1 MKDFLGRHEAHDTTD
16 FLELALGTPIDLWL
30 GEENETDEERAARL
44 DAARDILADDP
55 AMVDRTTRLAVE
67 TIGATMP
74 DLLRLAPAVVPAP
87 AVRRPRRPLGHGVAA

>member
-1 MKDFLGRHEAHDTTD
+1 MKTFIAGHQAHDTTD
-16 FLELALGTPIDLWL
+16 FLELALGTPVALWL

-55 AMVDRTTRLAVE
+55 NLADRTLCLAVE

-74 DLLRLAPAVVPAP
+74 DLLRLAPAPVVPA
-87 AVRRPRRPLGHGVAA
+87 ARRPRRTLGTGVAA